1 MKKLLEIREHDVI
14 TFNEELKG
22 DSQYKY
28 LDEASFN
35 QLEALILSFSNG
47 EEADAV
53 DFFNLT
59 SRRKV
64 GKVIRAKNYV
74 GIVQLKSG
82 TQIQVLP
89 KIDTGDI
96 ADTKSTFLR
105 MLKSM
110 RDFPSKVF
118 NETNLKLDRMSLYEV
133 FINLYIQEVR
143 NLVKKGIK
151 STYYATEDNNNFYK
165 GKLIFNEHIK
175 KNMVHKDRFFVSF
188 DEYGIN
194 RAENRLIKATL
205 LKLIKI
211 SSSSENIKEMR
222 QVLTSFE
229 LINASN
235 NYEKDFNQ
243 VIIDRNTKDY
253 DTLMRWSK
261 VFLLNNSFTTFSG
274 DNSGRAL
281 LFPMEKVFEAYVG
294 RSLKKA
300 LADTDWNVS
309 LQDKGYYL
317 FERQFA
323 LKPDIV
329 IEKEDKSRKI
339 ILDTKWKALYNNP
352 RSNYGIAQSD
362 MYQMYAYAKKYKT
375 DEIWLLYPINNDMID
390 VGSIKFTSDDS
401 VVVRVFFI
409 NVSNINESL
418 NELIG
423 LWNKSEEHC

>member
-1 MKKLLEIREHDVI
+1 MKKLLEIREYDVI

-22 DSQYKY
+22 DSKYKY
-28 LDEASFN
+28 LDEQSFN
-35 QLEALILSFSNG
+35 QLEALILSFNNE
-47 EEADAV
+47 EEAGAT
-53 DFFNLT
+53 DFFKLT
-59 SRRKV
+59 SRRNV
-64 GKVIRAKNYV
+64 GKVISAKNYV

-96 ADTKSTFLR
+96 ADTKKTFLR

-110 RDFPSKVF
+110 KDFPSKVF
-118 NETNLKLDRMSLYEV
+118 NEANLKLDRMSLYEV

-143 NLVKKGIK
+143 NLVKKGLK
-151 STYYATEDNNNFYK
+151 STYYAIEDNNNFYK

-175 KNMVHKDRFFVSF
+175 KNMVHKDRFFARF

-205 LKLIKI
+205 LQLIKV
-211 SSSSENIKEMR
+211 SSSAENIKEMR
-222 QVLTSFE
+222 KVLTSFE

-253 DTLMRWSK
+253 EILMQWSK
-261 VFLLNNSFTTFSG
+261 VFLLNKSFTTFSG
-274 DNSGRAL
+274 DNFGRAL

-294 RSLKKA
+294 RGLKKA

-309 LQDKGYYL
+309 LQDNGYYL

-329 IEKEDKSRKI
+329 IKKDDISRTI

-352 RSNYGIAQSD
+352 RANYGIAQSD

-375 DEIWLLYPINNDMID
+375 NEVWLLYPINNDMVNVENIQF
-390 VGSIKFTSDDS
+390 KSDDDVS
-401 VVVRVFFI
+401 VRVFFVD
-409 NVSNINESL
+409 VSNIEDSIN
-418 NELIG
+418 G
-423 LWNKSEEHC
+423 LLRLMEV